1 MFQSYQFRQINPD
14 STANCCTLCTTEWFQ
29 SYQFSQINPDKRC
42 PTRTTFNS
50 SGFQSYQF
58 RQINPDLVQ
67 DPTRLI
73 GIIAFQ
79 SYQFRQI
86 NPDYCMVQLTWYWKQ
101 TVSIVSI
108 QADQSRQKKTL
119 LKISLFLSF
128 NRINS
133 GRSIPTWQKR
143 FTNTKEIQEFQ
154 SYQFRQIN
162 PDSYVWAFNTKRKLL
177 VSIVSIQAD
186 QSRHSKEH
194 LWLLQKG

>member
-1 MFQSYQFRQINPD
+1 MSVIQN
-14 STANCCTLCTTEWFQ
+14 
-29 SYQFSQINPDKRC
+29 
-42 PTRTTFNS
+42 
-50 SGFQSYQF
+50 GFQSYQF
-58 RQINPDLVQ
+58 RQINPDASAGNFYKLMA
-67 DPTRLI
+67 DE
-73 GIIAFQ
+73 
-79 SYQFRQI
+79 
-86 NPDYCMVQLTWYWKQ
+86 
-101 TVSIVSI
+101 VSIVSI

-186 QSRHSKEH
+186 LSRHSKEH